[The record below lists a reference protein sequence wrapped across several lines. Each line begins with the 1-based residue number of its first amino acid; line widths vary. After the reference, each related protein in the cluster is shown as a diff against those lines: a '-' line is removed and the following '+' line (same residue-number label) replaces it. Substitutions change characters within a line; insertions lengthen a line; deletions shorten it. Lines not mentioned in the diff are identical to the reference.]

1 MIYYSYYLNVLAE
14 TASTFYHQNRRVVLD
29 IITPIAEEIAVEFAL
44 QIGNNILKTILYDEI
59 LPKELS

>member
-1 MIYYSYYLNVLAE
+1 MFLAE

-44 QIGNNILKTILYDEI
+44 QIANTILKTILYDEI
-59 LPKELS
+59 LPKELP

>member
-1 MIYYSYYLNVLAE
+1 MIYCLYYLNVLAA

-44 QIGNNILKTILYDEI
+44 QIGNNILKNVLYDEI
-59 LPKELS
+59 LPKE